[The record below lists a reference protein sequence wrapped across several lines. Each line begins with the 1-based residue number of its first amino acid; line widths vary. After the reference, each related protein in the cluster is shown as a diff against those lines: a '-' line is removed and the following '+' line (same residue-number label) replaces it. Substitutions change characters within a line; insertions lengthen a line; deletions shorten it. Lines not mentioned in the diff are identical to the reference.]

1 MGLFRGKYDVFVSYK
16 SKNVDMARLI
26 SDRLIYSGKTVWF
39 NEYQVLLVERSRFQE
54 AIDKGIRESSFGIA
68 LTNDDYAESVYC
80 EKEMVQLLQF
90 CGANNILEVK
100 IPHEPGTHQKY
111 PQLSGSP
118 AHVFTGD
125 IDQMLN
131 FVAQKTGWEI
141 APPVQVFRRPG
152 RVVFEGACLGKAYV
166 IDVSGWELVER
177 SFHGGGPF
185 YVVNVEGFDIFWNL
199 QYGEETSPK
208 AYEARLGLSQKKDN
222 DRDLYNEICDYAN
235 HYFSQLKPGSKVAG
249 VHLLFMEGISHFA
262 VTYHD
267 GTFWKRRYSLML
279 SHPTTNRIAEFV
291 FTFQFPGSYKQ
302 YCRYVELMDNLVQ
315 TLRWGESRERIKKD
329 TLREQPE
336 KPSQKEEK
344 LLRIIEDQ
352 PMANKF
358 NNEGLMLAKQGRLR
372 EAITAWETVL
382 KYTALAELRGMVLFN
397 MGRAYEKMGD
407 PAQAIKVYKQSA
419 EANPGQFNA
428 LSNIGAVYLRQNNPK
443 EALPYLA
450 EAARKN
456 PNDYVTVNNLIFCHE
471 QLGNFGEAERW
482 GDVLRRLK
490 R

>member
-1 MGLFRGKYDVFVSYK
+1 
-16 SKNVDMARLI
+16 
-26 SDRLIYSGKTVWF
+26 
-39 NEYQVLLVERSRFQE
+39 
-54 AIDKGIRESSFGIA
+54 
-68 LTNDDYAESVYC
+68 
-80 EKEMVQLLQF
+80 
-90 CGANNILEVK
+90 
-100 IPHEPGTHQKY
+100 
-111 PQLSGSP
+111 
-118 AHVFTGD
+118 
-125 IDQMLN
+125 
-131 FVAQKTGWEI
+131 
-141 APPVQVFRRPG
+141 
-152 RVVFEGACLGKAYV
+152 
-166 IDVSGWELVER
+166 
-177 SFHGGGPF
+177 
-185 YVVNVEGFDIFWNL
+185 
-199 QYGEETSPK
+199 
-208 AYEARLGLSQKKDN
+208 
-222 DRDLYNEICDYAN
+222 
-235 HYFSQLKPGSKVAG
+235 
-249 VHLLFMEGISHFA
+249 
-262 VTYHD
+262 
-267 GTFWKRRYSLML
+267 
-279 SHPTTNRIAEFV
+279 
-291 FTFQFPGSYKQ
+291 
-302 YCRYVELMDNLVQ
+302 MDNLVQ